1 MQSTRRVFVLAAI
14 MSLPL
19 AGQAQQA
26 GAGFVGEWQGN
37 VTGIG
42 EARLII
48 TGVKASGEV
57 EGRME
62 FGLQS
67 FVSTFGDK
75 ADLSSNDFLQYW
87 LGSYS
92 RADNGGFNDD
102 GTLRRFLG
110 VGDPLAGFTGELD
123 GADSAQN
130 QAAGGLGPATHLIT
144 SSVLPADTHPDFAS
158 EQGATWEGAGQFTA
172 RTGTWFMHS
181 QVVDQGYK
189 RLTRTIDLTGQST
202 GSLEF
207 YNYRGRCIYCDMIQ
221 QELATSSRLVL

>member
-14 MSLPL
+14 VSLPL

-75 ADLSSNDFLQYW
+75 ADSGKRINHGVVSGSTLTIEAALGGTYQLS
-87 LGSYS
+87 
-92 RADNGGFNDD
+92 RNGDQLS
-102 GTLRRFLG
+102 GTYTR
-110 VGDPLAGFTGELD
+110 
-123 GADSAQN
+123 
-130 QAAGGLGPATHLIT
+130 
-144 SSVLPADTHPDFAS
+144 
-158 EQGATWEGAGQFTA
+158 
-172 RTGTWFMHS
+172 GTTMNVAVSFKKS
-181 QVVDQGYK
+181 
-189 RLTRTIDLTGQST
+189 
-202 GSLEF
+202 
-207 YNYRGRCIYCDMIQ
+207 
-221 QELATSSRLVL
+221 